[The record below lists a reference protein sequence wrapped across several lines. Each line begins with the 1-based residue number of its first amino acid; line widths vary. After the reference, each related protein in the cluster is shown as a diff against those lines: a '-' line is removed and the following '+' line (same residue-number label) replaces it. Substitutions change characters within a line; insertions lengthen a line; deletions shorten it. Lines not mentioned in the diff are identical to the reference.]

1 MAEHVKSDDCKLY
14 ALGVLD
20 GKEKEAIMAH
30 LRSCADCATNVAWAH
45 QMIALV
51 GMASVPA
58 MPRAT
63 VKEKVMRRIRAEN
76 AGTWFGQ
83 KPAQVADPKVKS
95 GPETQSKIAEYETR
109 SVEPEPIVADF
120 RIQAGHEAQI
130 QPDGRAPHSA
140 VREPEPQFTGLKVEP
155 EQEAQSGPNG
165 HAQQSAE
172 SEPHPGDPGVE
183 AATQIGSMPNGH
195 EPHSAEPGLDLADLR
210 GQAAHQ
216 TQSKPYEQPP
226 QLTEPEPQPYKR
238 EPVSYGRSDAASD
251 SKRGLSPILA
261 GLALLVLAGLAAW
274 FWKQDQTHQHQAT
287 ALQAEVDQLRQK
299 TRQKLLEPRDEDRLL
314 AVAGTVHIVLAGTAG
329 HGGLLYNPHAG
340 VVVCSIALP
349 PPPDGKKYHLWA
361 YSWTEVPADLG
372 VMSTTEPAWITAHM
386 KPGFSAARFV
396 ITVEP
401 DPGTPTASP
410 TGARM
415 LAGGIDE

>member
-20 GKEKEAIMAH
+20 GKEKEAITAH

-76 AGTWFGQ
+76 AGTWFAQ
-83 KPAQVADPKVKS
+83 KPAVADPKVEAQPGTKS
-95 GPETQSKIAEYETR
+95 KPDKYESR
-109 SVEPEPIVADF
+109 SVEPEPIVADLKI
-120 RIQAGHEAQI
+120 RAEHEAQV
-130 QPDGRAPHSA
+130 QTDAHEPRPA
-140 VREPEPQFTGLKVEP
+140 VPEPEPELTGLKVAEP
-155 EQEAQSGPNG
+155 EAQSQPNG
-165 HAQQSAE
+165 HAPQLAE
-172 SEPHPGDPGVE
+172 PELDFADPGAE
-183 AATQIGSMPNGH
+183 AANEIESQPNGH
-195 EPHSAEPGLDLADLR
+195 EPHPAAPGLDLAALR
-210 GQAAHQ
+210 GEAAHE
-216 TQSKPYEQPP
+216 KRPKRNEQPP
-226 QLTEPEPQPYKR
+226 QLAEREPQLFERGSVSEKR
-238 EPVSYGRSDAASD
+238 KSESASP
-251 SKRGLSPILA
+251 SKRGVSPIM
-261 GLALLVLAGLAAW
+261 GLALLVLAGAAAW
-274 FWKQDQTHQHQAT
+274 FWQQDQTHRRQAA
-287 ALQAEVDQLRQK
+287 ALQAEVNQLQRRTQQ
-299 TRQKLLEPRDEDRLL
+299 TLLEPRDEDRLL

-329 HGGLLYNPHAG
+329 HGGLLYNAHAG

-372 VMSTTEPAWITAHM
+372 VMSATEPAWITAHL

-396 ITVEP
+396 ITAEP

-410 TGARM
+410 TGTRM